1 MRAKKSFFP
10 GILLLVL
17 FLLAGNLSFNTF
29 SQNPQGRK
37 KNPVHQAADTLKA
50 AAAKHFP
57 KHDRPTKVK
66 LPDSTMVNAIKTLHL
81 LQFKSPHDTARYF
94 VILFPGDGGWRD
106 VMNTVTKS
114 LNEQGIS
121 VVGFNTVPYFR
132 KKRNPREVALD
143 IQLVMDYY
151 SRLWNKKSVVIGG
164 YSFSAEV
171 IPFAYNAMD
180 PAYRNKIL
188 HLILLAPSLLADFKI
203 GTLFIYPTS
212 KSTPLLPELKKID
225 PGKMLIICDGI
236 KESLCPSLSGY
247 SDLDI
252 VHFACNHW
260 FVGYRKEVALVIS
273 ERLETLKNPK

>member
-1 MRAKKSFFP
+1 MQAKKSGIP
-10 GILLLVL
+10 GI
-17 FLLAGNLSFNTF
+17 FLLIIFVFTSNFTLSVDA
-29 SQNPQGRK
+29 QKPQGRK
-37 KNPVHQAADTLKA
+37 KNSAHQAADTLKTGA
-50 AAAKHFP
+50 PKHFP
-57 KHDRPTKVK
+57 RHDRPTRVK

-180 PAYRNKIL
+180 PAYRSKIL

-273 ERLETLKNPK
+273 ERLETLRNPK